1 MLIYF
6 DTMRKITSHDEISH
20 EEALVRM
27 QENPL
32 CVWYEGGFSFFDG
45 AEKEGC
51 TKEFYIDEN
60 GAISIQY
67 APADPPLTEAE
78 QAVLQTAINTEYLL
92 YLMESTI

>member
-6 DTMRKITSHDEISH
+6 DTMRKITSYDEISH
-20 EEALVRM
+20 EEAVARM

-32 CVWYEGGFSFFDG
+32 CVWYEGTFTFFDG

-51 TKEFYIDEN
+51 TKEFYIDGN
-60 GAISIQY
+60 GGISIQY
-67 APADPPLTEAE
+67 VPVDLPLTDTE